1 MPAERCR
8 GPIVRCRVACFICG
22 DDRSSKGGD
31 IDMRLRF
38 AARRE
43 GDRFG
48 QFKTRYTAEARAERR
63 ALMSLIR
70 ELCLTFDCA
79 FVASCPTTPERQ

>member
-1 MPAERCR
+1 VDRLFAAVLLLALSAAPTR
-8 GPIVRCRVACFICG
+8 G
-22 DDRSSKGGD
+22 SKSGD

-48 QFKTRYTAEARAERR
+48 QFKMRYTAEARAEHR
-63 ALMSLIR
+63 ALMSLTR
-70 ELCLTFDCA
+70 KL
-79 FVASCPTTPERQ
+79 

>member
-1 MPAERCR
+1 MPTERCR
-8 GPIVRCRVACFICG
+8 GPILRCRVAACFISG
-22 DDRSSKGGD
+22 DDRSSKGGN

-48 QFKTRYTAEARAERR
+48 QFKMRYTAEARAERR

-70 ELCLTFDCA
+70 KL
-79 FVASCPTTPERQ
+79 

>member
-1 MPAERCR
+1 
-8 GPIVRCRVACFICG
+8 
-22 DDRSSKGGD
+22 
-31 IDMRLRF
+31 MRLRF

-63 ALMSLIR
+63 VLMSLIR
-70 ELCLTFDCA
+70 EL
-79 FVASCPTTPERQ
+79 